1 MLLFQPVDIS
11 GPCIATIPS
20 RGTVVCTQQQRREGG
35 PVLYTTEACSE
46 SGARG
51 PLTSTGCA
59 DNTHRAPMTPACR
72 RPRRCCA
79 RCNRTSVCSMAVS
92 PVFPL
97 LRSIVYTAVGN
108 CHCQRWLTIQCPGLK
123 CGYPGRP
130 AYGRIS
136 LIRDSYEEGQQVAYS
151 CDSGFNL
158 LGQSSRGCLA
168 NGTWSGALPVCDTSL
183 AIQRIPD
190 TSGYLYAH
198 PPVNALDGSKS
209 NCFYTT
215 HQHPRWWRVDLGAA
229 YHVLSVAISV
239 PHVKPA
245 IPKPRF
251 SEATSKIRAEY
262 GGALRSRIHPSGP
275 RLLNNSSDRLA
286 NVDSL
291 PVTRARC
298 GATQTVILMCDEGKG
313 IVGQFVDITD
323 KRKDPDYFS
332 LCEVEVYVLREKYP
346 CGDPDKPPKS
356 YTVPISP
363 QEMEYRCVSGY
374 KLGGPAT
381 RSCLPSGRWSGRA
394 PDCLELACPSLGP
407 LENGRVAVRG
417 ASNGRTVQGSQLVY
431 TCDPGYSLDGNDT
444 RTCQEDARWGGQQP
458 RCQPVTCEMPTFEM
472 EGGSYRLLNVSTSY
486 GDLAELNCHLG
497 YERQG
502 SRHTVVC
509 QQDGTWSKP
518 ESSCTLGMVA
528 AVIAIAFLFLLSM
541 CVLLLLKR
549 RKYFSGP
556 KNHPPKAAVSA
567 TNGGTDVSYTES
579 SGTIYQNEDFYT
591 EIPLKP
597 PQHDDHTVNN
607 NHIHNG
613 HQQPRLL
620 YEPDVPASTAD
631 RRKSSTPSRKS
642 SASSRENIYEEIALA
657 ASRSRKP
664 SSGGRKSDG
673 AAMAAP
679 PVRERREVHSP
690 DDSPALYAKVDFDQK
705 RKSRM
710 IKGGED
716 SVQKSPPE
724 AGVKLR
730 DLPPIP
736 PPEEEGRDAVAM
748 SLDGAV
754 TPMASLAPHVV
765 EGGNVYVGHPLA
777 TDGEDAVMVDNQLY
791 VGS

>member
-1 MLLFQPVDIS
+1 MTWLELVRLDPAGYSQAITLP
-11 GPCIATIPS
+11 P
-20 RGTVVCTQQQRREGG
+20 RENDD
-35 PVLYTTEACSE
+35 E
-46 SGARG
+46 
-51 PLTSTGCA
+51 
-59 DNTHRAPMTPACR
+59 D
-72 RPRRCCA
+72 
-79 RCNRTSVCSMAVS
+79 
-92 PVFPL
+92 
-97 LRSIVYTAVGN
+97 
-108 CHCQRWLTIQCPGLK
+108 GLK
-123 CGYPGRP
+123 CGFPGRP

-168 NGTWSGALPVCDTSL
+168 NGTWSGTLPVCDTSL

-239 PHVKPA
+239 PHVNSRQDLVVSVISYEGNKA
-245 IPKPRF
+245 TFNRCAAF
-251 SEATSKIRAEY
+251 SGKF
-262 GGALRSRIHPSGP
+262 P
-275 RLLNNSSDRLA
+275 
-286 NVDSL
+286 
-291 PVTRARC
+291 
-298 GATQTVILMCDEGKG
+298 TQTVILMCDEGKG

-458 RCQPVTCEMPTFEM
+458 RCQPVTCEMPTFET

-502 SRHTVVC
+502 SRHTIVC

-518 ESSCTLGMVA
+518 ESSCTLGQVKQKLKEHSSSDASDASSTLTGMVA

-556 KNHPPKAAVSA
+556 KSHPPKAAVSA

-597 PQHDDHTVNN
+597 TQHDGQTATVNN
-607 NHIHNG
+607 NHIRNG

-620 YEPDVPASTAD
+620 FEPDVPASAAD

-664 SSGGRKSDG
+664 SFGGKKPDG

-679 PVRERREVHSP
+679 SVQERQEVHGP

-710 IKGGED
+710 IKGSED
-716 SVQKSPPE
+716 NVQKGLPE
-724 AGVKLR
+724 PGVKLR